1 MKKVIYFICYV
12 VGLLIGVS
20 LLIFNYEAMDRDQT
34 VLRYTLLIAGVMFV
48 IPGLIQLIA
57 SLRPKK
63 DENGNILPHKWYTTV
78 VAVLALLWGIYM
90 LIFPLGYDNNL
101 SITLGVSLV
110 LVGLSQTVWI
120 VRTSESTLLRFIV
133 PIVTIAV
140 GVLVFTVF
148 NHFPDTGK
156 SAQTGAIISGIML
169 IIWGINGFFS
179 LRPKRV
185 VAAADRA
192 AKEERKVVKEERKAE
207 KLQAKADAK
216 AAAETQKE
224 EKKEE
229 ENEKKEA
236 TSTEKENSE
245 KSIKSDKSDN
255 SDKPDNSEES
265 DNSDKSDNSEESDSS
280 SKQ

>member
-34 VLRYTLLIAGVMFV
+34 VLRYTLLIAGVLFV

-57 SLRPKK
+57 SLRPKR

-90 LIFPLGYDNNL
+90 LIFPLGYNNNL
-101 SITLGVSLV
+101 SITLGVSLI
-110 LVGLSQTVWI
+110 LAGLAQGVWI
-120 VRTSESTLLRFIV
+120 VRTSESTFLRFIV

-140 GVLVFTVF
+140 GVLVCTVF
-148 NHFPDTGK
+148 NHYPDNGK
-156 SAQTGAIISGIML
+156 SAQIGAIISGIML
-169 IIWGINGFFS
+169 IIWGVNGFFS
-179 LRPKRV
+179 LRSKRV

-207 KLQAKADAK
+207 KIQAKADAK
-216 AAAETQKE
+216 AASEAEKEKEKE
-224 EKKEE
+224 EKDVESK
-229 ENEKKEA
+229 
-236 TSTEKENSE
+236 EKETSEETAQLKKSTADEPAHSE
-245 KSIKSDKSDN
+245 KTDEPTDSAKA
-255 SDKPDNSEES
+255 E
-265 DNSDKSDNSEESDSS
+265 DSS
-280 SKQ
+280 SK